1 MLDAL
6 SQPEPWQ
13 GFEAA
18 LNQHTIRVYDLPT
31 ERVRVDSTTVSGYWT
46 VTEAGLFQFGHS
58 KDRRPDLPQVKVM
71 LSVLDPLGMPVAT
84 QVVSGERADD
94 PLYVPAIRQVREG
107 LQRSGLLYV
116 GDCKMG
122 ALATR
127 AWVCAQGDYYLCPLA
142 EKQMPAETRERYL
155 QPVWAGELEPAP
167 IYRQNAEGQV
177 EQIAVGFEREVAMTQ
192 EVEGHLITWTE
203 RHLVVRS
210 LQHADALEK
219 GLRTRLAQAQAELR
233 RLNERKKGKKRLT
246 SSSEL
251 EQAAQGILKRHRVAG
266 LLKVAVIDQVQERPV
281 RAYGKRP
288 ATVRR
293 EHLLSL
299 QVQVDQPMVAEATR
313 RFGWRV
319 YATNQSAAAL
329 PLEKAVLAYRDEYL
343 VERGFGRLKGRPL
356 SLTPMYLQ
364 SDQRATGLIRLL
376 SIGLRVLSLTEF
388 QVRRRLAEQKGRL
401 AGLYAGNPKR
411 TTSRPTA
418 EALLESFK
426 EITLSVI
433 TLSQQTLRHL
443 TALSELQKQILA
455 LLDFPTD
462 IYDRLTAISPQP
474 P

>member
-1 MLDAL
+1 M
-6 SQPEPWQ
+6 
-13 GFEAA
+13 
-18 LNQHTIRVYDLPT
+18 T
-31 ERVRVDSTTVSGYWT
+31 ED
-46 VTEAGLFQFGHS
+46 GLFQFGHS
-58 KDRRPDLPQVKVM
+58 KDHRPDLPQVKVM
-71 LSVLDPLGMPVAT
+71 LSALDPLGMPVAT

-94 PLYVPAIRQVREG
+94 PLYVPAISQVRAG

-116 GDCKMG
+116 GDCKMA

-127 AWVCAQGDYYLCPLA
+127 AWVCEQQDYYLCPLA
-142 EKQMPAETRERYL
+142 EKQMPDETRERYL
-155 QPVWAGELEPAP
+155 QPVWAGELEPVP

-177 EQIAVGFEREVAMTQ
+177 EQIAVGFEREVAMAY
-192 EVEGHLITWTE
+192 EVEGHLTTWRE

-210 LQHADALEK
+210 RQQAEASEK
-219 GLRTRLAQAQAELR
+219 ALRTRLAQAQAELR
-233 RLNERKKGKKRLT
+233 QLNERKQGKRRLT
-246 SSSEL
+246 SSSEM
-251 EQAAQGILKRHRVAG
+251 EQAAQEILKRHRVEG
-266 LLKVAVIDQVQERPV
+266 LLRVAITDEVKERRL
-281 RAYGKRP
+281 RAYGQRP
-288 ATVRR
+288 ATVHL

-299 QVQVDQPMVAEATR
+299 QVEVDQPMVTETTR

-319 YATNQSAAAL
+319 YATNQSATAL
-329 PLEKAVLAYRDEYL
+329 PLEKAVLAYREEYL

-388 QVRRRLAEQKGRL
+388 QVRRRLAEQKGSL

-411 TTSRPTA
+411 TTRRPTA

-426 EITLSVI
+426 EITLSVV
-433 TLSQQTLRHL
+433 TLNQQTLRHL
-443 TALSELQKQILA
+443 NPLTELQKKILA

-462 IYDRLTAISPQP
+462 IYDRLTVISPQP